1 MTDLDSLYRE
11 LRFWLPMITAFGLV
25 IKGYLSAKANVSG
38 WMEKLLD
45 NHLVHI
51 EEATVSTH
59 EATKQTNVLLTES
72 AGKLDMLQA
81 TVSDHNEKD
90 LQVWAAVTQNLTILR
105 ERTRACNPSRKAS
118 AKRKK

>member
-1 MTDLDSLYRE
+1 
-11 LRFWLPMITAFGLV
+11 MITAFGLV

-90 LQVWAAVTQNLTILR
+90 LQVWAAVTKNLAVLK
-105 ERTRACNPSRKAS
+105 ERTRVCSPSRRAS